1 MYFFEYYKRQCFCV
15 VNNVCFVMM
24 YLYMDI
30 YYIENIIVYKIY
42 ISYEVYLL

>member
-1 MYFFEYYKRQCFCV
+1 MRFFGYYKRQCFCV
-15 VNNVCFVMM
+15 VNNVMM